1 MSNSSVQEVR
11 DRIIQLAREIEE
23 FSRSDSPPQS
33 FFQEFLKRVV
43 GAVGARAG
51 AVWMRNSSNQL
62 ELVSEVGLATTGFHE
77 NPNALS
83 ANQKLLVEVISNG
96 QACTYHPSG
105 SNVPLPTEDML
116 VLAALQQNKEV
127 VGVVEIFQRHDTPE
141 QARPGFLQFV
151 EQMTGYACRYLDKQT
166 QTSSASQTGMVGKV
180 AEEFEQFVL
189 QLHNSL
195 DPRDVAFT
203 AANDGRLLIGC
214 DRMSVVILDGKKAVV
229 RGVSGQEKVNQ
240 RANLIRR
247 MTKLAQRVIRS
258 KETLLYTGKVD
269 HLAPKVEKALA
280 DFVQES
286 GSRMVTVIPVFEPDP
301 LVEKEEDRARPKE
314 KIRRPVGGLIIEQ
327 IAESQ
332 PKPGVIEKSELISDH
347 IGSAIFNAKRYNRL
361 FLMPVWRGLGKCY
374 SFLEGKNGIKAALIL
389 LLIAAAITAMVFVP
403 YEYRV
408 EGQGRLLPVTEAD
421 VFAPWD
427 GEVSEIKVKSGARV
441 AADQVLLIIENKDL
455 DQQWQAALGELE
467 TKETLRQKLAAMHG
481 RLTGPDDQSQRLE
494 IQGQWMETGK
504 QLESLTEQLR
514 ILKERRDKLVI
525 KAPIAGVVA
534 TFQLDQLLKNRPV
547 RRGELLLEIKDDQGD
562 WKLELEIEEH
572 RSGHILD
579 AQRRLEK
586 QDLRVEFVLA
596 TDSEKTVEGTLGA
609 IDTRTNSSQEL
620 GGVIVAFATFKKS
633 ELPRTPRIGA
643 EVRAKI
649 SCGEKSLGYVLFGD
663 VVEFVQKYFWL

>member
-1 MSNSSVQEVR
+1 M
-11 DRIIQLAREIEE
+11 
-23 FSRSDSPPQS
+23 
-33 FFQEFLKRVV
+33 
-43 GAVGARAG
+43 
-51 AVWMRNSSNQL
+51 
-62 ELVSEVGLATTGFHE
+62 
-77 NPNALS
+77 
-83 ANQKLLVEVISNG
+83 
-96 QACTYHPSG
+96 
-105 SNVPLPTEDML
+105 
-116 VLAALQQNKEV
+116 
-127 VGVVEIFQRHDTPE
+127 
-141 QARPGFLQFV
+141 
-151 EQMTGYACRYLDKQT
+151 
-166 QTSSASQTGMVGKV
+166 
-180 AEEFEQFVL
+180 
-189 QLHNSL
+189 
-195 DPRDVAFT
+195 
-203 AANDGRLLIGC
+203 
-214 DRMSVVILDGKKAVV
+214 
-229 RGVSGQEKVNQ
+229 
-240 RANLIRR
+240 
-247 MTKLAQRVIRS
+247 
-258 KETLLYTGKVD
+258 
-269 HLAPKVEKALA
+269 
-280 DFVQES
+280 
-286 GSRMVTVIPVFEPDP
+286 
-301 LVEKEEDRARPKE
+301 
-314 KIRRPVGGLIIEQ
+314 
-327 IAESQ
+327 
-332 PKPGVIEKSELISDH
+332 
-347 IGSAIFNAKRYNRL
+347 
-361 FLMPVWRGLGKCY
+361 
-374 SFLEGKNGIKAALIL
+374 
-389 LLIAAAITAMVFVP
+389 
-403 YEYRV
+403 
-408 EGQGRLLPVTEAD
+408 
-421 VFAPWD
+421 FAPWD